1 MTNYAYS
8 GVKPTALT
16 AQCSER
22 LATLARPKNK
32 PTNYINAI
40 LPKTVSEQA
49 LPLHRS
55 DRISNLAKPR
65 HNIILINSAWKN
77 KQN

>member
-32 PTNYINAI
+32 PTNYIDAI
-40 LPKTVSEQA
+40 LPKTVSEHEKSLQ
-49 LPLHRS
+49 
-55 DRISNLAKPR
+55 
-65 HNIILINSAWKN
+65 
-77 KQN
+77 